1 MSKAAIL
8 KRVIVE
14 PEGCWLWIGRID
26 PGGYGRLSGR
36 LAHRV
41 SYEEF
46 VGAIPAGLTLDHL
59 CYVAACVRPEHLEPV
74 TIVENLRRQ
83 RSASKTEC
91 KSGHPYTP
99 ANTYIRPSGQRD
111 CRECIRIRAR
121 EYYRRRR
128 AA

>member
-1 MSKAAIL
+1 MSKEAIL
-8 KRVIVE
+8 KRVRLA
-14 PEGCWLWIGRID
+14 PEGCWLWTGCIN
-26 PGGYGRLSGR
+26 PGGYGRLGGR

-41 SYEEF
+41 SYEVF
-46 VGAIPAGLTLDHL
+46 VGEIPVGLTLDHL
-59 CYVAACVRPEHLEPV
+59 CYVTACVRPEHLEPV
-74 TIVENLRRQ
+74 TIAENLRRQ

-91 KSGHPYTP
+91 KSGHQYTP

-121 EYYRRRR
+121 EYQRRRR